1 MTEVVAWT
9 VALFVFAVVKDAC
22 LNRDSGVHAH
32 LILGP
37 GLVLAMAV
45 TGCPLFGIVYVPYVF
60 QVCLDWK
67 YRID

>member
-1 MTEVVAWT
+1 MIEWAVFSFV
-9 VALFVFAVVKDAC
+9 LFVFAVVKDAC

-37 GLVLAMAV
+37 GVVAAMAV

-67 YRID
+67 YQID